1 MKIELSLNG
10 TRIFLL
16 SLGLL
21 LVSLLMFFAG
31 MVFTVGRVRSG
42 TGVVTR
48 IVERGRQPE
57 PAKPQVI
64 MVPAPRTAVRRL
76 KPIGIRRPSQRMTPV
91 PVLNQPP
98 SAQGLT
104 LP

>member
-21 LVSLLMFFAG
+21 LAALLMFFAG

-48 IVERGRQPE
+48 IVERGK
-57 PAKPQVI
+57 PAAA
-64 MVPAPRTAVRRL
+64 PAPSQVVTAPMPHPAVRRL
-76 KPIGIRRPSQRMTPV
+76 KPTGLRRGLQRMMPI
-91 PVLNQPP
+91 PVLNRPP
-98 SAQGLT
+98 AT
-104 LP
+104 P